1 MLVKS
6 KQREYR
12 RIPSLNNMYEISS
25 DGESF
30 RHVNTKRESKIR
42 IEYHHTL
49 TGHKSIFITVEKKS
63 KRLSVA
69 KLVAECWLGEKPE
82 GYTIHHIDGD
92 TLNNDY
98 RNLKYISRAEQTQ
111 IRREDGVARATANA
125 LARFRKKRMKPV
137 IVLDG
142 TNRMEFD
149 SITDASRYI
158 AQISNSTT
166 ATVIAKMKKKES
178 YIFGH
183 TVMYLSSELEKGN

>member
-1 MLVKS
+1 MLVKA

-30 RHVNTKRESKIR
+30 RNVNSKRESIIR
-42 IEYHHTL
+42 TEYHHTL

-82 GYTIHHIDGD
+82 GYIIHHIDGN

-98 RNLKYISRAEQTQ
+98 KNLKYISRAEYKQ
-111 IRREDGVARATANA
+111 IRRDEGVAKVTSEA
-125 LARFRKKRMKPV
+125 LGRFRKKRMKPIV
-137 IVLDG
+137 ILDG
-142 TNRMEFD
+142 TNRLAFENTVEAAKYLSGISGVTVS
-149 SITDASRYI
+149 SI
-158 AQISNSTT
+158 
-166 ATVIAKMKKKES
+166 IAKMKKKDS
-178 YIFGH
+178 YIHNH
-183 TVMYLSSELEKGN
+183 TVMYLQSKLEKGE

>member
-1 MLVKS
+1 MLVKA

-30 RHVNTKRESKIR
+30 RHVNSKRESKIR
-42 IEYHHTL
+42 TEFHHTL
-49 TGHKSIFITVEKKS
+49 TGHKSVFITYQKKS
-63 KRLSVA
+63 RRLSIA
-69 KLVAECWLGEKPE
+69 NLVAECWLGQKPE

-98 RNLKYISRAEQTQ
+98 KNLKYISRAEQTK
-111 IRREDGVARATANA
+111 IRREEGVAKVTANA
-125 LARFRKKRMKPV
+125 LARFRQTRMKPV
-137 IVLDG
+137 IILDG

-149 SITDASRYI
+149 CIADAARYI
-158 AQISNSTT
+158 SKIANTT
-166 ATVIAKMKKKES
+166 PATVVGKMKKKES

-183 TVMYLSSELEKGN
+183 TVMYLASAFEKGE